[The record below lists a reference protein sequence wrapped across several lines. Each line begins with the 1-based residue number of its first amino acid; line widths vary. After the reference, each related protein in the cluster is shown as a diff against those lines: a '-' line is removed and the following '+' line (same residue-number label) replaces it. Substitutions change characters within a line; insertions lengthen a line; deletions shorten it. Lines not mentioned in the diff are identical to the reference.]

1 MFLVRRILPL
11 LALSAALFLGG
22 CGVQPFARSEDDQ
35 KMFGP
40 ATVRLHPAFTQ
51 VKEWTGGK
59 KPDGIEAV
67 LELQDQFGEPTR
79 AAGTVRFELFSYVS
93 DDPERKG
100 RRLAIWSARLDGRE
114 EQIARWNP
122 AIRAYSFQLGY
133 DQIRTDRAYVL
144 TAQFDLKSGRMFD
157 QLIIEPSTKEGYS
170 GDRRVQRAP
179 DNGPGHG
186 N

>member
-1 MFLVRRILPL
+1 MCRIRYLFSL
-11 LALSAALFLGG
+11 LALVALSAMNG
-22 CGVQPFARSEDDQ
+22 CGVSPFARSEDDQ

-79 AAGTVRFELFSYVS
+79 AAGTVRFELYSYMP

-133 DQIRTDRAYVL
+133 DQIRVDRAYVL

-157 QLIIEPSTKEGYS
+157 QLIIEPSTKEGYR
-170 GDRRVQRAP
+170 GDRRIQRAP

-186 N
+186 V